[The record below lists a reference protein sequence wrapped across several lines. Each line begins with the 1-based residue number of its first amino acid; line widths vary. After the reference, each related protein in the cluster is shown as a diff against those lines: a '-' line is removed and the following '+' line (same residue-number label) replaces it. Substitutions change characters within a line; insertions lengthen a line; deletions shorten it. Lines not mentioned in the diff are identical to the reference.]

1 MRTIPAARK
10 PACLDIKHRPK
21 VWLWPAICA
30 LIILSTAS
38 LPGREVR
45 SPEAIYEGGGFDLN
59 VKIQI
64 VFWMC
69 VFFVAITWAIIR
81 IPALETVRTLWNL
94 KVVRWTGLFLLVSAL
109 STLWSVSFT
118 LTLFR
123 AMQLFTMLIIIVW
136 LIRTKQ
142 TSQHILAGLYW
153 TIAVFGV
160 LSVVGLIFWPD
171 ARHMI
176 LGGIRTETIRLG
188 GPFYSPGV
196 VGETVAI
203 IFIGLFCRAM
213 SSRGSARRLLFLASA
228 IAFVIVVGTRS
239 RTALVMIFLVFLT
252 LLTARKAGIGILAI
266 LAIVFFG
273 LLLSLGI
280 GFYAVD
286 TLNRGDDFRK
296 IWTLNNRTLVWV
308 ETLEI
313 AFEKPWL
320 GRGYVA
326 GNRDILRE
334 QIAQKGMGIGGY
346 HAHNAVLAAFI
357 DTGIIGAF
365 LVAAF
370 YLEMLVIVF
379 RNMLEIQRTKK
390 NFWARGEICGVGI
403 AIVVQGIPA
412 CGVAGKVSPQVV
424 FALLTAL
431 AIARAT
437 HIFGLGI
444 KDSNNIIKH
453 IQ

>member
-45 SPEAIYEGGGFDLN
+45 SPEALYEGGGFDVN

-69 VFFVAITWAIIR
+69 AFCVAITWAIRHISVF
-81 IPALETVRTLWNL
+81 EFVRTLKNL
-94 KVVRWTGLFLLVSAL
+94 PIIRWAAVFVCISAL
-109 STLWSVSFT
+109 STLWSVSFK

-123 AMQLFTMLIIIVW
+123 ATQLFVMLILVVW
-136 LIRTKQ
+136 LARTKQ
-142 TSQHILAGLYW
+142 SYKHILAGLYW

-160 LSVVGLIFWPD
+160 LSIVGFIFWPD
-171 ARHMI
+171 ARHMTM
-176 LGGIRTETIRLG
+176 GSIRTETIRLG

-213 SSRGSARRLLFLASA
+213 SSRGSMRELLFLASA
-228 IAFVIVVGTRS
+228 VAFGIVIGTRS
-239 RTALVMIFLVFLT
+239 RTALIMLFLVFCT
-252 LLTARKAGIGILAI
+252 LLIARKAGILAI

-273 LLLSLGI
+273 LVISLGV
-280 GFYAVD
+280 GFD
-286 TLNRGDDFRK
+286 TVNVINRGEDLQK
-296 IWTLNNRTLVWV
+296 IWKLNNRTQIWA
-308 ETLEI
+308 EALEI
-313 AFEKPWL
+313 AFEKPWF

-326 GNRDILRE
+326 GNRNVLHE
-334 QIAQKGMGIGGY
+334 KIAQKEMGIGGY

-365 LVAAF
+365 LLAAF
-370 YLEMLVIVF
+370 YFETLIIIFKSVLVT
-379 RNMLEIQRTKK
+379 RRTKK
-390 NFWARGEICGVGI
+390 NFWARVEICSVGV
-403 AIVVQGIPA
+403 AIVAQGIPA
-412 CGVAGKVSPQVV
+412 CGVAGKVNPMVV
-424 FALLTAL
+424 FALLAAL